1 MIMNNIR
8 KFVSLVVASVPF
20 VVSAQDIDP
29 TVVVNRAYEGKLMEV
44 HKPLL
49 EMAIPDTVTR
59 FDLDFDYSVF
69 EKPYKGAYEFN
80 PYVLTMQPA
89 SAVQSPKKF
98 FLKAGLGYTL
108 NPEFDMV
115 WSPVFKGD
123 FRMDVYAFH
132 RSYVGSYRSFRPE
145 ADASSYPVVI
155 DRWKQ
160 AGGDKA
166 RWKGYDL
173 LTRAGVDGVYDWK
186 TGAIGFD
193 VAYHGLASKD
203 LRKTRAYDALD
214 VSLAVSS
221 KSSQESY
228 FMYDIK
234 ADYRFAEDKI
244 VFIEKDD
251 YVGEHIFDVNAV
263 LGQVF
268 THEHKMLFDVDLD
281 LAAYNHSVFA
291 GTAGQFSIVPHYVF
305 ARGRWHVDAGLRIA
319 KILRSNDPDAMFQT
333 REQVVY
339 PDVKA
344 WFAAIPDALRVYA
357 VAGGGNRLNTYSS
370 LLQENHHVDTAF
382 GWGRWK
388 FMDAD
393 IERVSVY
400 LGIDGRIGSKFSYD
414 VHTGY
419 ANYSNA
425 LLDAV
430 LVSTVKTMEGPQY
443 VPGVGYAPYQKYFAA
458 ASWSWKTESFRF
470 DGDVEYAYVWGIRNA
485 DGLFAPS
492 PLTGKVAFEYNWSR
506 RVYAGVDCMFATGRK
521 GSILDLTSGDAVH
534 EALIP
539 GYADLGLYL
548 EVSAS
553 HMLSFWARGG
563 NLLNMTIQRNPLYAE
578 RGAYFTLG
586 ICLNL

>member
-1 MIMNNIR
+1 MVKNIR
-8 KFVSLVVASVPF
+8 KFMILAAALFPF
-20 VVSAQDIDP
+20 AVSAQDIDP

-49 EMAIPDTVTR
+49 EMAVPDTVTR

-108 NPEFDMV
+108 NPEFDLI
-115 WSPVFKGD
+115 WSPSFKGG

-145 ADASSYPVVI
+145 PDASSPVVI
-155 DRWKQ
+155 QRWKQ
-160 AGGDKA
+160 TGGDKA

-173 LTRAGVDGVYDWK
+173 HTRAGVDGGYDWK
-186 TGAIGFD
+186 TGAVGFD
-193 VAYHGLASKD
+193 VAYYGLASED

-214 VSLAVSS
+214 VSVAVSS
-221 KSSQESY
+221 KSDQETC
-228 FMYDIK
+228 FMYDVK

-251 YVGEHIFDVNAV
+251 YVGEHIFDVDAV
-263 LGQVF
+263 IGQVF
-268 THEHKMLFDVDLD
+268 THEHKVLLDVDLD
-281 LAAYNHSVFA
+281 LAAYSHSVFA
-291 GTAGQFSIVPHYVF
+291 STAGQLSLVPHYVF

-319 KILRSNDPDAMFQT
+319 KILRSDDPDAMFQT

-357 VAGGGNRLNTYSS
+357 AAGGGNRLNTYAS
-370 LLQENHHVDTAF
+370 LLQDNHHMDTSF
-382 GWGRWK
+382 GLGRWK

-400 LGIDGRIGSKFSYD
+400 LGFDGHIGSKFSYD

-419 ANYSNA
+419 VNYSNA

-430 LVSTVKTMEGPQY
+430 MVSTVKTMDGPQY
-443 VPGVGYAPYQKYFAA
+443 VPGVGYAPYQKYVAA
-458 ASWSWKTESFRF
+458 ASWCWKTESLMF
-470 DGDVEYAYVWGIRNA
+470 DGDVEYAYVWGLKNA
-485 DGLFAPS
+485 EGLFAPS
-492 PLTGKVAFEYNWSR
+492 TLTGKATFEYNWSR

-521 GSILDLTSGDAVH
+521 GSVVDLTASEETVSEAV
-534 EALIP
+534 IP
-539 GYADLGLYL
+539 GYADLGLYV
-548 EVSAS
+548 EVSTS
-553 HMLSFWARGG
+553 RMLSFWARGG